1 MGGRVVTKRGK
12 LAQKTDAA
20 MVRRPLVLHKIVI
33 PVSGRSKYAVK
44 RRDQRRWCDGDV
56 MGL

>member
-20 MVRRPLVLHKIVI
+20 RVRRPLVLHKIVI
-33 PVSGRSKYAVK
+33 PVSTADDRSTP
-44 RRDQRRWCDGDV
+44 
-56 MGL
+56 

>member
-33 PVSGRSKYAVK
+33 PVSAGDDRSTP
-44 RRDQRRWCDGDV
+44 
-56 MGL
+56 